1 MERTLSRAKVST
13 KQQRIAELAK
23 QGPEMVFT
31 TLAHHMDEDW
41 LREAYCGTRKDGAV
55 GVDGQ
60 TGEEYGADLEGNL
73 RRLIDQAKSGHY
85 RAPEVKR
92 AYIAKEDGKQRPL
105 GIPTFEDK
113 VLQRGV
119 VMLLEPIYEQDFKD
133 SSYGFRPKRSAHQ
146 ALAEVQKRLTLM
158 GGGWVVEVD
167 IEKYFDTIV
176 HQHLREMLSQ
186 RVRDGVITRLIGKWL
201 NAGVLEEG
209 VLKKPEAGTPQ
220 GGVISPLL
228 ANIYLHEVV
237 DVWFEKEV
245 KPRMK
250 GEAFLARYADDLVMG
265 FANEEDARK
274 VMEVLPKRFGK
285 YGLSLHREKTRLVDF
300 RSPGRMGQEMKGTG
314 GSFDLLGFTHYWAKS
329 RRGYWVVK
337 QKTSKS
343 RLARAEKKMNE
354 WMRRNR
360 HLAVKE
366 QHAKLVQKLKGYC
379 QYFGITGNSPCL
391 RQYGKMVTEL
401 WKKWLGRRSQRGY
414 LTWEKFK
421 AMLKRYP
428 LPAMKAVHSV
438 YVK

>member
-1 MERTLSRAKVST
+1 
-13 KQQRIAELAK
+13 
-23 QGPEMVFT
+23 
-31 TLAHHMDEDW
+31 
-41 LREAYCGTRKDGAV
+41 
-55 GVDGQ
+55 
-60 TGEEYGADLEGNL
+60 
-73 RRLIDQAKSGHY
+73 
-85 RAPEVKR
+85 
-92 AYIAKEDGKQRPL
+92 
-105 GIPTFEDK
+105 
-113 VLQRGV
+113 
-119 VMLLEPIYEQDFKD
+119 MLLESIYEQDFKN

-146 ALAEVQKRLTLM
+146 ALAKIQKRLTLM

-300 RSPGRMGQEMKGTG
+300 RSPGRMGQGMKGTG

-360 HLAVKE
+360 HLPVKE

-379 QYFGITGNSPCL
+379 RYFGITGNKLAVSAPKWEN
-391 RQYGKMVTEL
+391 GDGTMEEMVRE
-401 WKKWLGRRSQRGY
+401 KIPARIPYLGEVQSHAQKISSTGDESDSLGIR
-414 LTWEKFK
+414 L
-421 AMLKRYP
+421 
-428 LPAMKAVHSV
+428 V
-438 YVK
+438 VKL